1 MSLQLSSQEALK
13 LTASFAFTADR
24 MRAADEALRVRASIC
39 ETASR
44 VAFLTAHRLAKRE
57 EVLPLLG
64 HTLHR
69 ASFAIA

>member
-1 MSLQLSSQEALK
+1 MPLQLSSQEALK

-24 MRAADEALRVRASIC
+24 MRAADEALKVRASIC

-57 EVLPLLG
+57 EVY
-64 HTLHR
+64 R
-69 ASFAIA
+69 C